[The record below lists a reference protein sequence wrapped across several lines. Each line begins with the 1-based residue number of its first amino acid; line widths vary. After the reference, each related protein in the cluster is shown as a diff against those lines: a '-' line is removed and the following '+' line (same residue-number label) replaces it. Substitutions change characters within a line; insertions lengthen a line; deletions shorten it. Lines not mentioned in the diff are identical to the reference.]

1 VSRSNHQLVIDPDF
15 AKLLIPL
22 SSEELS
28 TLRANILHDGC
39 RDPLV
44 GWQENGRLILL
55 DGHNRLA
62 ICEQHGIEYR
72 VEVVEIESREW
83 VRVWIKKNQLG
94 RRNLSDDARAMLAA
108 QVLKD
113 LKKLA
118 LAERGKEARQAVKAR
133 HPMKGDMSTTVVD
146 KSGKAKKD
154 NLAAVAKESKVS
166 QRRVRLAVALEKKAV
181 DVLGE
186 DAAQKVCDEIGQGR
200 TTIAR
205 ARRTLAKVEAEKKLA
220 VAKSVVRPAHLEHDL
235 QCCSMEDFLDKARGI
250 DCILTDPPYK
260 KEFLPLY
267 GELARLAAKALK
279 PEGALAVMCG
289 QSYLPEIL
297 AAMTEHMKFRWVMAY
312 LMPGG
317 QAVQLWDRKVFTFWK
332 PILIFGTQAGDT
344 KWLSDVVKSDV
355 NDNDKRFHEWG
366 QSESGFCRLI
376 ERLTEPDALVCDP
389 FIGGGTTAVAAVR
402 LHRRIIGCDI
412 DPTAVETARAR
423 AARAQAEVGES
434 RAREALP
441 QGTPLADWVN
451 KIQQG
456 DCVEVMSQM
465 PAKSIDL
472 VVTSP
477 PYNLRNSTGGGMRNG
492 GGGRWENAGLLGGY
506 DGGLTDDMPHAEY
519 VAWQRRCLTGM
530 MHVLKDDGAIFY
542 NHKPRV
548 QGGLWQDRDEI
559 VAGFPVRQEIIW
571 ERAGGFNVNPGYFLP
586 TYEVIYLICKPD
598 FRLAEGANALR
609 DVWHIPQES
618 GGSHPAPFPVELA
631 HRCIQSTHAQVVL
644 DPFMG
649 SGTTA
654 LAAELLGRHWI
665 GIEQSQRYCDDAN
678 ERLARLGGTFDRKPG
693 DETAQV

>member
-1 VSRSNHQLVIDPDF
+1 MGGGLDP
-15 AKLLIPL
+15 AQP
-22 SSEELS
+22 
-28 TLRANILHDGC
+28 TGPAQRAGRRTCDAGSASL
-39 RDPLV
+39 
-44 GWQENGRLILL
+44 QE
-55 DGHNRLA
+55 
-62 ICEQHGIEYR
+62 R
-72 VEVVEIESREW
+72 VETGE
-83 VRVWIKKNQLG
+83 
-94 RRNLSDDARAMLAA
+94 
-108 QVLKD
+108 
-113 LKKLA
+113 
-118 LAERGKEARQAVKAR
+118 AERARKAGKVGGRGLPK
-133 HPMKGDMSTTVVD
+133 DSLSTTVVD
-146 KSGKAKKD
+146 KSGKQKKD
-154 NLAAVAKESKVS
+154 NLAIVAKDGRVS
-166 QRRVRLAVALEKKAV
+166 QRHVRLALALEKKAV

-220 VAKSVVRPAHLEHDL
+220 VAKSVVRPAHLERDL
-235 QCCSMEDFLDKARGI
+235 QCCSMENFLGKARGI

-279 PEGALAVMCG
+279 PDGALAVMCG

-297 AAMTEHMKFRWVMAY
+297 AAMTEHMKFHWEMAY

-332 PILIFGTQAGDT
+332 PILIFGTPAGGA

-376 ERLTEPDALVCDP
+376 DRLTEPDALVCDP
-389 FIGGGTTAVAAVR
+389 FVGGGTTAVAAVR

-423 AARAQAEVGES
+423 AARAQAEVGAKS

-472 VVTSP
+472 LVTSP

-519 VAWQRRCLTGM
+519 VAWQRRCLTEM
-530 MHVLKDDGAIFY
+530 MRVLKDDGAIFY

-559 VAGFPVRQEIIW
+559 VAGFPCRQEIIW

-609 DVWHIPQES
+609 DVWHIPQEL

-678 ERLARLGGTFDRKPG
+678 ERLARGQFTKKRAMQLP
-693 DETAQV
+693 A